1 MEIISLPFLIF
12 ALVVILVYSQ
22 LSRPAQ
28 NAWLLAASY
37 IFYLSWGWSYAL
49 ILLVAT
55 LANYTLGLRL
65 GQDSP
70 SRSKWLW
77 AGILLNG
84 GALLALKILSS
95 AYGIL
100 IFNILNWTQER
111 PNWTA
116 ILLPIGFS
124 FYTLQAIS
132 YLIDVSRGQVAPLR
146 NLVDFALYLAYFPK
160 LLSGPIEKAG
170 RFIPQ
175 LERERK
181 VDNLQI
187 GRGLGLILIGLLR
200 KLVIADALTAIR
212 PVDIFSNPTGYST
225 LERLVWLVVFAF
237 TLYND
242 FAGYTSIV
250 RGLSVL
256 LGIELSP
263 NFAQPFFARSFSEFW
278 SRWHISLSV
287 WLRDYIFFPLR
298 RWILQKRLP
307 AWMALVIP
315 PMLTMLASGFWHGA
329 SISML
334 AWGALHGFYQV
345 LEQKF
350 RKSPRP
356 DETSLRHLRSAL
368 IIFIFVTLAWIP
380 FAAGDFSTAVVYF
393 RGFLPPYQFSF
404 PAMAWLNI
412 AAALL
417 FSLGLDWQESQ
428 AGSDVYFLNWPART
442 QTWAVFTALLALI
455 LFAGGGPNISNFVY
469 QGF

>member
-12 ALVVILVYSQ
+12 ALAIILVYSR

-37 IFYLSWGWSYAL
+37 IFYLSWGWYYA
-49 ILLVAT
+49 IVLLVMT
-55 LANYTLGLRL
+55 LINYTLGLRL
-65 GQDSP
+65 EQDS
-70 SRSKWLW
+70 SSHSKWLW

-84 GALLALKILSS
+84 GALIALKALSS

-100 IFNILNWTQER
+100 IFNALNWTREQ

-116 ILLPIGFS
+116 VLLPIGFS

-132 YLIDVSRGQVAPLR
+132 YLIDVSRGQIAPVR
-146 NLVDFALYLAYFPK
+146 NPIDFALYLAYFPK

-175 LERERK
+175 LEHERK

-187 GRGLGLILIGLLR
+187 GRGLGLILVGLLR

-212 PVDIFSNPTGYST
+212 PEDIFSNPMGSAK
-225 LERLVWLVVFAF
+225 LERLVSLVVFAF
-237 TLYND
+237 PLYND
-242 FAGYTSIV
+242 FAGYTAIV
-250 RGLSVL
+250 RGLSAL

-307 AWMALVIP
+307 AWMALTVP
-315 PMLTMLASGFWHGA
+315 PLLTMLVSGYWHRA

-334 AWGALHGFYQV
+334 FWGGLHGLYQV

-350 RKSPRP
+350 WKRRP
-356 DETSLRHLRSAL
+356 SESVLRQILSAFV
-368 IIFIFVTLAWIP
+368 IFIFVTLDWIP
-380 FAAGDFSTAVVYF
+380 FAAGDFSATLVYF
-393 RGFLPPYQFSF
+393 RGFLPPYQSSF
-404 PAMAWLNI
+404 PTTAWLNI

-417 FSLGLDWQESQ
+417 FSLGLDWQEFQ
-428 AGSDVYFLNWPART
+428 AGSDVYFLNWPARI
-442 QTWAVFTALLALI
+442 QTWAVFATLLVLI
-455 LFAGGGPNISNFVY
+455 LFAGGGPDISNFVY